1 VISRT
6 EMLPLLVEASP
17 EFKPTW
23 REFLAEWSEEPGPPP
38 HYLALSDFAR
48 HLSGVLARE
57 DEATLQRVFAA
68 VERLIIDGDPY
79 VNEAAIVG
87 LLEDL
92 QNTNLH
98 DRTTPEQYE
107 RFLLP
112 QSRRWWEKLKAFWER
127 GQLLTEE

>member
-1 VISRT
+1 VISRS
-6 EMLPLLVEASP
+6 EMLPLLVEACP
-17 EFKPTW
+17 EFESTW

-48 HLSGVLARE
+48 HLSAVLARG
-57 DEATLQRVFAA
+57 DEATLRRVFAA
-68 VERLIIDGDPY
+68 VERLIVEGDAY

-98 DRTTPEQYE
+98 NGTDPAQYE
-107 RFLLP
+107 RFLLS
-112 QSRRWWEKLKAFWER
+112 QSRRWWNKLTDFWER
-127 GQLLTEE
+127 GQLLVDD